1 MPGIVN
7 MGFLEKLKSFDIPT
21 CLRVCAGT
29 DGSVTFLLEIMTKH
43 PTAVVTECQHIIP
56 ADEHMA
62 DIFGV
67 DVGADINERVVTLTA
82 GDVPY
87 VHARSLSAIEKMP
100 EGVRCDM
107 MKADIP
113 IGRILRDH
121 DIETRRDFENIE
133 ILEES
138 PLFGANKLLSRS
150 YRIVHHNGVLMCIN
164 EKFPVDD
171 RWCL

>member
-1 MPGIVN
+1 ME
-7 MGFLEKLKSFDIPT
+7 FLEKLKSFEIPT

-43 PTAVVTECQHIIP
+43 PTAVVTEFQHIIP
-56 ADEHMA
+56 ADEQSA
-62 DIFGV
+62 EIFGV
-67 DVGADINERVVTLTA
+67 DIGADINERVVTLTA

-87 VHARSLSAIEKMP
+87 VFARSLSAIEKMP
-100 EGVRCDM
+100 DGVRSDM

-113 IGRILRDH
+113 IGKILRDH
-121 DIETRRDFENIE
+121 DIETRRDFEGIE
-133 ILEES
+133 IVEES
-138 PLFGANKLLSRS
+138 PLFGAEKVLSRS
-150 YRIVHHNGVLMCIN
+150 YRIVHHNGVLMWIN

>member
-1 MPGIVN
+1 MD
-7 MGFLEKLKSFDIPT
+7 FLEKLKSFDIPT

-43 PTAVVTECQHIIP
+43 PTAVITEYQHIIP
-56 ADEHMA
+56 ADKQMA
-62 DIFGV
+62 ELFDV
-67 DVGADINERVVTLTA
+67 SVGADINERVVTLTA

-87 VHARSLSAIEKMP
+87 VFARSLSAIENMP
-100 EGVRCDM
+100 EGVRSDM

-133 ILEES
+133 IIEDE
-138 PLFGANKLLSRS
+138 PLFGAQKLLSRS
-150 YRIVHHNGVLMCIN
+150 YRIVHHSGVLMWIN
-164 EKFPVDD
+164 EKFPVDA

>member
-1 MPGIVN
+1 MD
-7 MGFLEKLKSFDIPT
+7 FLEKLKSFDIPT
-21 CLRVCAGT
+21 CLRICAGT

-43 PTAVVTECQHIIP
+43 PTAVVTEYQHIIP
-56 ADEHMA
+56 ADEQMA
-62 DIFGV
+62 ELF
-67 DVGADINERVVTLTA
+67 DVSVGSDINERVVTLTA

-87 VHARSLSAIEKMP
+87 VFARSLSAIEKMP
-100 EGVRCDM
+100 EGVRADM

-133 ILEES
+133 VVEDE
-138 PLFGANKLLSRS
+138 PLFGSQKLLSRS
-150 YRIVHHNGVLMCIN
+150 YRIVHHSGVLMWIN
-164 EKFPVDD
+164 EKFPVDT

>member
-1 MPGIVN
+1 MS
-7 MGFLEKLKSFDIPT
+7 FLEKLKSFDIPT

-29 DGSVTFLLEIMTKH
+29 DGSVTFLLEIMTRY
-43 PTAVVTECQHIIP
+43 PTAVVTEYQHIIP
-56 ADEHMA
+56 ADEQMA
-62 DIFGV
+62 ELFEV

-82 GDVPY
+82 ADVPY
-87 VHARSLSAIEKMP
+87 VFARSLSAIEKMP

-121 DIETRRDFENIE
+121 DIETRRDFESIDIVE
-133 ILEES
+133 DE
-138 PLFGANKLLSRS
+138 PLFGAQKLLSRS
-150 YRIVHHNGVLMCIN
+150 YRIVHHNGVLMWIN
-164 EKFPVDD
+164 EKFPVDS

>member
-1 MPGIVN
+1 MD
-7 MGFLEKLKSFDIPT
+7 FLEKLKNFDIPT

-43 PTAVVTECQHIIP
+43 PTTVVTEYQHIIP
-56 ADEHMA
+56 ADEEIA
-62 DIFGV
+62 GIFEV
-67 DVGADINERVVTLTA
+67 EVGADINERVVTLMA

-87 VHARSLSAIEKMP
+87 VYARSLSAIDKMP

-121 DIETRRDFENIE
+121 DIETRRDFESIDV
-133 ILEES
+133 IQGD
-138 PLFGANKLLSRS
+138 PLFGSHKILSRS
-150 YRIVHHNGVLMCIN
+150 YRIVHHNGVLMWIN
-164 EKFPVDD
+164 EKFPVDE

>member
-1 MPGIVN
+1 MD
-7 MGFLEKLKSFDIPT
+7 FLEKLKSIDIPT

-43 PTAVVTECQHIIP
+43 PTAVVTEYQHIIP
-56 ADEHMA
+56 ADEQMA
-62 DIFGV
+62 ELFDV
-67 DVGADINERVVTLTA
+67 NVGADINERVVTLTA

-87 VHARSLSAIEKMP
+87 VFARSLSAIEKMP
-100 EGVRCDM
+100 EGVRSDM

-121 DIETRRDFENIE
+121 DIETRRDFESIE
-133 ILEES
+133 IIEDE
-138 PLFGANKLLSRS
+138 PLFGAQKLLSRS
-150 YRIVHHNGVLMCIN
+150 YRIVHHSGVLMWIN
-164 EKFPVDD
+164 EKFPVDT

>member
-1 MPGIVN
+1 MD
-7 MGFLEKLKSFDIPT
+7 FLEKLKSFDIPT
-21 CLRVCAGT
+21 CLRVCSGT

-56 ADEHMA
+56 ADEKMA
-62 DIFGV
+62 EIF
-67 DVGADINERVVTLTA
+67 DVNPGADINERVVTLTA

-87 VHARSLSAIEKMP
+87 VFARSLSAIEKMP
-100 EGVRCDM
+100 EGVRSDM

-133 ILEES
+133 IWEDET
-138 PLFGANKLLSRS
+138 LFGAQKVLSRS
-150 YRIVHHNGVLMCIN
+150 YRIVHHNGVLMWIN
-164 EKFPVDD
+164 EKFPVDE

>member
-1 MPGIVN
+1 MDFI
-7 MGFLEKLKSFDIPT
+7 EKLKSFDIPT

-43 PTAVVTECQHIIP
+43 PTAVVTEYQQVIP
-56 ADEHMA
+56 ADERMA
-62 DIFGV
+62 EIF
-67 DVGADINERVVTLTA
+67 DVKPGAKINDRVVTLIS
-82 GDVPY
+82 GNVPY
-87 VHARSLSAIEKMP
+87 VYARSLSPLEKMP

-121 DIETRRDFENIE
+121 NIETRRDFESIE
-133 ILEES
+133 LTDDEA
-138 PLFGANKLLSRS
+138 LFGAARVLSRS
-150 YRIVHHNGVLMCIN
+150 YRIVHHNGVLMWIN
-164 EKFPVDD
+164 ERFPADS

>member
-1 MPGIVN
+1 MD
-7 MGFLEKLKSFDIPT
+7 FLEKLKSFDIPT
-21 CLRVCAGT
+21 CLRICAGT

-43 PTAVVTECQHIIP
+43 PTAVVTEYQHIVP
-56 ADEHMA
+56 ADEQMA
-62 DIFGV
+62 DIFDV
-67 DVGADINERVVTLTA
+67 DAGADINERVVTLTA

-87 VHARSLSAIEKMP
+87 VYARSLSAIEKMP
-100 EGVRCDM
+100 EGVRSDM

-133 ILEES
+133 IIRDE
-138 PLFGANKLLSRS
+138 PLFGTVNVLSRS
-150 YRIVHHNGVLMCIN
+150 YRIVHHSGVLMWIN

>member
-1 MPGIVN
+1 MD
-7 MGFLEKLKSFDIPT
+7 FLEKLKSFDIPT

-43 PTAVVTECQHIIP
+43 PTAVVTENQHVIP
-56 ADEHMA
+56 ADEKAA

-67 DVGADINERVVTLTA
+67 AVGADINERVVTLTA

-87 VHARSLSAIEKMP
+87 VFARSLSAIEKMP
-100 EGVRCDM
+100 EGVRSDM

-121 DIETRRDFENIE
+121 NVETRRDFESID
-133 ILEES
+133 ILEDS
-138 PLFGANKLLSRS
+138 PLFGAQKVLSRS
-150 YRIVHHNGVLMCIN
+150 YRIVHHNGVLMWIN
-164 EKFPVDD
+164 EIFPVDD